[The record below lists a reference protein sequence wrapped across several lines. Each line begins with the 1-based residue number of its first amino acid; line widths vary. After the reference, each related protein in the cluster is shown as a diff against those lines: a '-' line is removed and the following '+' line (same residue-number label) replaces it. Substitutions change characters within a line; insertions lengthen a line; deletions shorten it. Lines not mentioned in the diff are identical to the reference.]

1 MKIALAQINP
11 VVGDF
16 EYNFSKMRRIIRE
29 SLQKEMDLLIF
40 PELSL
45 CGYPPEDLL
54 FKPSFIKANRKYIN
68 KLSREVKGEMVVIAG
83 FVYQNEGGTF
93 NSAGVLSG
101 GKVKDVYSKILLP
114 NYGVFDEKRYFHPG
128 KDITVYVNEDIKI
141 GLTICEDIWGET
153 VVSGLRKENLDLVVN
168 ISASPF
174 YSGKLSLRKKFLASG
189 AKKLSSFILYCNLA
203 GAQDELIFDGTS
215 MVINPRG
222 ETILQ
227 GKRFSEDFI
236 TFDTQKK
243 YRPVKLRH
251 NPVEDICRALV
262 LGVEDYVSKN
272 NFEKVVVGVSGGID
286 SALTLAIAKLALGRE
301 NVLGLIMPSQYT
313 SKETLSDAVKVC
325 KNLGVKHS
333 IISIKDIYGSFMKE
347 LSSSSHLD
355 DFSLAAQ
362 NLQARIRGNI
372 LMSFSN
378 QEGYL
383 VLNTGN
389 KSEVSVGYC
398 TLYGDMV
405 GGFGVL
411 KDVYKTK
418 VYKLASFINKI
429 SRKKVIPQSIIKRSP
444 SAELKPNQ
452 KDEDELAP
460 YSLLDRILKLYIE
473 KDECR
478 GDIIKKGFNPKIVRK
493 ILSMVDR
500 NEYKRRQAPPGIK
513 ITPKSFGKDR
523 RMPITCRFS
532 S

>member
-16 EYNFSKMRRIIRE
+16 EHNFSKMRKIIKE
-29 SLQKEMDLLIF
+29 SSRKNISFLIF

-68 KLSREVKGEMVVIAG
+68 KLAGEVKGDMVVIAG
-83 FVYQNEGGTF
+83 FVYQSEGMSF

-101 GKVKDVYSKILLP
+101 RKVKDVYSKILLP

-128 KDITVYVNEDIKI
+128 GDITVYVDKDIKI

-153 VVSGLRKENLDLVVN
+153 VVSGLQKENPDLVVN
-168 ISASPF
+168 LSASPF
-174 YSGKLSLRKKFLASG
+174 HSGKLSLRKNLLAG
-189 AKKLSSFILYCNLA
+189 RAKKMDSFILYCNLA
-203 GAQDELIFDGTS
+203 GAQDELVFDGTS
-215 MVINPRG
+215 MVINPQG
-222 ETILQ
+222 KTILQ
-227 GKRFSEDFI
+227 GKRFSEDLI
-236 TFDTQKK
+236 VFDTQKK
-243 YRPVKLRH
+243 YQPVKSKT
-251 NPVEDICRALV
+251 NTIEDIYKALV
-262 LGVEDYVSKN
+262 LGVKDYVSKN

-286 SALTLAIAKLALGRE
+286 SALTLAIAKAALGRE
-301 NVLGLIMPSQYT
+301 NVLGVIMPSKYT

-325 KNLGVKHS
+325 RNLEVKTCT
-333 IISIKDIYGSFMKE
+333 IPINNIYDSFAKE
-347 LSSSSHLD
+347 LSSFSHFG

-429 SRKKVIPQSIIKRSP
+429 SRKKVIPQSIIKRPP

-460 YSLLDRILKLYIE
+460 YPLLDKILKLYIE

-478 GDIIKKGFNPKIVRK
+478 RDIIKKGFDPKLVNK

-500 NEYKRRQAPPGIK
+500 NEYKRRQSPPGIK

-523 RMPITCRFS
+523 RMPITCKFS